1 MKTLVFGSNGQLGSE
16 ISKRIKSIHIN
27 RKKNHNFDISNFNS
41 VKKIID
47 KHKPKMIINCVAF
60 TNVDK
65 AEMYKK
71 LCKQTNVLF
80 VEMLAKI
87 CKINNILLIHFS
99 TDYIFNGRKK
109 GPYNE
114 KSICKPLN
122 YYGKSKLTA
131 EQIIRKID
139 CKHII
144 LRVSWLYN
152 IRKKNNFIY
161 KLTEQMKKKT
171 IIFLP
176 DDQFGSPTS
185 VRFVTSILLKIISF
199 YKKRNF
205 PHGTYNLAT
214 GQPSNRYQI
223 GLYLK
228 KFLKTNNEIQPIK
241 TCKIKSRAKRPLN
254 STLSTIKLQKILKNN
269 LINWKNDLRRNL
281 G

>member
-139 CKHII
+139 
-144 LRVSWLYN
+144 
-152 IRKKNNFIY
+152 
-161 KLTEQMKKKT
+161 
-171 IIFLP
+171 
-176 DDQFGSPTS
+176 
-185 VRFVTSILLKIISF
+185 
-199 YKKRNF
+199 
-205 PHGTYNLAT
+205 
-214 GQPSNRYQI
+214 
-223 GLYLK
+223 
-228 KFLKTNNEIQPIK
+228 
-241 TCKIKSRAKRPLN
+241 
-254 STLSTIKLQKILKNN
+254 
-269 LINWKNDLRRNL
+269 
-281 G
+281 